1 MILMSSV
8 FFRRVYLKLGE
19 DLSEVYRIYEL
30 RFFPNVFT
38 LLAYKK
44 TEAEFN
50 IWDRRIIVL
59 SGSFF
64 NMGSKWDHDLGIFL
78 FLSVNSK

>member
-50 IWDRRIIVL
+50 I
-59 SGSFF
+59 
-64 NMGSKWDHDLGIFL
+64 
-78 FLSVNSK
+78 